1 VELDQTVSVTVER
14 YAIVGS
20 SRGTGLE
27 ITQRLASEG
36 NSVRAISRH
45 PPAASELIEPFAAD
59 VTDRAAMERAL
70 DAEFAA
76 IFFTVDVTGGIGGRG
91 LFGSRKYLRE
101 VTYQGCL
108 NAIAAASRHRPLPTF
123 TLLSVIGAD
132 RSSFAWSVLNTVK
145 RGLKQ
150 IVLERE
156 QVLARGE
163 LPYVIVRAP
172 VLTDEVG
179 GQMLV
184 TATQPTH
191 KLDSKLKIARADL
204 AKAMIQ
210 AAKHAPSRSTWDVFA
225 GGSDPAPAW
234 LTG

>member
-1 VELDQTVSVTVER
+1 VKR

-27 ITQRLASEG
+27 IAKRLAFEG

-45 PPAASELIEPFAAD
+45 PPAATALIEPYAAD

-70 DAEFAA
+70 DAQFDAV
-76 IFFTVDVTGGIGGRG
+76 FFTVDVTGGIGGRG

-132 RSSFAWSVLNTVK
+132 SASFAWSVLNAVK

-150 IVLERE
+150 IILDRE
-156 QVLARGE
+156 QALAQGD
-163 LPYVIVRAP
+163 LPYVVVRAP

-179 GQMLV
+179 GK
-184 TATQPTH
+184 TPIAATKPSH

-210 AAKHAPSRSTWDVFA
+210 AAKHAPPRSTWDVFA
-225 GGSDPAPAW
+225 GESDGAPAW
-234 LTG
+234 LTA

>member
-1 VELDQTVSVTVER
+1 VKR
-14 YAIVGS
+14 YAVVGS

-27 ITQRLASEG
+27 IAKRLASAG

-45 PPAASELIEPFAAD
+45 PLATSELIEPFAAD
-59 VTDRAAMERAL
+59 VTDRVSIERAL
-70 DAEFAA
+70 DAQFDA
-76 IFFTVDVTGGIGGRG
+76 IFFTVDVTGGIGDRG
-91 LFGSRKYLRE
+91 LFGPRKHLRE

-108 NAIAAASRHRPLPTF
+108 NTIAAASRHRPPPAF
-123 TLLSVIGAD
+123 MLLSVMGAD
-132 RSSFAWSVLNTVK
+132 RASFAWRVLNAVK

-150 IVLERE
+150 IVLDRE
-156 QVLARGE
+156 QALAQSD

-172 VLTDEVG
+172 VLTDAVG
-179 GQMLV
+179 GKTSI
-184 TATQPTH
+184 TATKPIH

-210 AAKHAPSRSTWDVFA
+210 AAKHAPPRSTWDVFA
-225 GGSDPAPAW
+225 GESGSAPAW